1 MRNLSIFAAVLLC
14 AFAANSYAQ
23 NPVVYWTAADSET
36 IPLEPA
42 SLHAGRV
49 YHPAVGGGDM
59 HVQIDSRYPVTVAMA
74 WADEWNA
81 AMQPRSPCEF
91 QLPLREGACH
101 QRDLRVSSSLRTPHD
116 HHLPR

>member
-1 MRNLSIFAAVLLC
+1 MRKIQF
-14 AFAANSYAQ
+14 
-23 NPVVYWTAADSET
+23 YWTAADSET

-42 SLHAGRV
+42 SLHAGRI

-81 AMQPRSPCEF
+81 AMQTPE
-91 QLPLREGACH
+91 PLRISA
-101 QRDLRVSSSLRTPHD
+101 SSA
-116 HHLPR
+116 